1 MKVSRK
7 DIDKLNSVL
16 SIEVVKND
24 YESNVDKVLVDY
36 KKRANIPGFRKGH
49 TPIGLIKKQYGI
61 SVKVDEVNKLIQK
74 TLNDFLTK
82 EKIAM
87 LGNPI
92 PKDSME
98 LDWNLE
104 NLSFEFEIGL
114 SPEFEVSLKN
124 KKAIESFEIEADA
137 KMIHSQIENI
147 QNQYG
152 KLVSKSD
159 IKEGYELNG
168 SFINKEFEVDNSST
182 FQLKNIKGKSNKET
196 IKKMKIGDLVSLK
209 IKDLF
214 LKDSDLDFHLKLN
227 DNNRDII
234 NQVDFNLKEINEKI
248 PADLDQDLFDKLFGK
263 DNIKSVTELKKKLKA
278 DAEKNFVNQSDQ
290 KLLNDVTEH
299 LVNNTKFNLP
309 DSFLKKWMQTAGE
322 NKLSKE
328 EAEAEYEKS
337 EKGLRYQL
345 IESKIIEKNEIKI
358 DAEQI
363 KFFSKDLIKTQ
374 MLQYGQKNP
383 DEKELE
389 SISQRILSNKE
400 EVKRIS
406 DQLLSQKLI
415 TLFKS
420 ELKFKINKV
429 SYEEFIEMAYSK
441 N

>member
-82 EKIAM
+82 EKIAI

-92 PKDSME
+92 PKDSTE

-196 IKKMKIGDLVSLK
+196 IKKMKIGDLVSLM

>member
-1 MKVSRK
+1 MKVSRN

-16 SIEVVKND
+16 KIEIDKKD

-61 SVKVDEVNKLIQK
+61 SIKVDEVNKLVQK
-74 TLNDFLTK
+74 GLNDFLNS
-82 EKIAM
+82 EKIAI

-92 PKDSME
+92 PKEGSE
-98 LDWNLE
+98 IDWNSDQI
-104 NLSFEFEIGL
+104 SFEFEIGL

-137 KMIHSQIENI
+137 KMINGQIENI
-147 QNQYG
+147 QSQYG
-152 KLVSKSD
+152 KLVSKTVVED
-159 IKEGYELNG
+159 GFELNVN
-168 SFINKEFEVDNSST
+168 FVNTEFNIDNTST
-182 FQLKNIKGKSNKET
+182 FQLKSIKGKSNKDS
-196 IKKMKIGDLVSLK
+196 IKNMKIGDVITLK
-209 IKDLF
+209 TSGLF
-214 LKDSDLDFHLKLN
+214 IEDSELNSHLKLN
-227 DNNRDII
+227 DDNKDIVNNI
-234 NQVDFNLKEINEKI
+234 NITLKEINEKI
-248 PADLDQDLFDKLFGK
+248 PADLDQELFDKLFGK
-263 DNIKSVTELKKKLKA
+263 DSIKSVTELKKKLKS

-290 KLLNDVTEH
+290 KLLNDVTEY
-299 LVNNTKFNLP
+299 LIENTKFNLP
-309 DSFLKKWMQTAGE
+309 ETFLKKWMQTAGK

-328 EAEAEYEKS
+328 ESEAEYEKS

-345 IESKIIEKNEIKI
+345 IESKIIEMNEIKI
-358 DAEQI
+358 DSDQI
-363 KFFSKDLIKTQ
+363 KNFSKDLIKAQ
-374 MLQYGQKNP
+374 MMQYGQANP
-383 DEKELE
+383 EEKELE

-420 ELKFKINKV
+420 ELKFKTNKV
-429 SYEEFIEMAYSK
+429 SYEKFIEMAYSK